1 MPRFMGSAGSAG
13 FHSGI
18 GSGSVSR
25 SRLCCA
31 RPRGLLNDAHQ
42 RATVVELDPTFSAGG
57 GGPSGTDYRGVSSI
71 LHGHNH
77 SEYQSRVMIALSLH
91 LLTPT
96 VPRSGSFF
104 VHFRNQPHTRVA
116 DTTTT
121 ILSQNEQVQCSKDTI
136 AKHQSRR

>member
-1 MPRFMGSAGSAG
+1 MPMLAL
-13 FHSGI
+13 
-18 GSGSVSR
+18 GSVEE
-25 SRLCCA
+25 CPA
-31 RPRGLLNDAHQ
+31 KGDI
-42 RATVVELDPTFSAGG
+42 VELDPTFSAGG

-77 SEYQSRVMIALSLH
+77 SEYQSRVMIALSLL

-116 DTTTT
+116 ATPSG
-121 ILSQNEQVQCSKDTI
+121 ILNPNEQVQCEIPTPTPKSEHTRRVTYRKL
-136 AKHQSRR
+136 QSALTSPTFRFYHSE